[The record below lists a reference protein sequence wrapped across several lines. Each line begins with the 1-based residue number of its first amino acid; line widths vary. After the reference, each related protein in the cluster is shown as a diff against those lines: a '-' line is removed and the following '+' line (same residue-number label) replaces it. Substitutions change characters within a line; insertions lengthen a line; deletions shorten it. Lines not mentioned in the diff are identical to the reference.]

1 MNLELLALFRSHIA
15 HSVITIMDK
24 FLSFQDVYPLRIIYN
39 LEVMLFSKI
48 LLLYFS
54 PCIFLDNRKLFI
66 EKEDFKRNISAVM
79 QLVCVQGYYLWPRE
93 ASLLHS
99 KRPNLLAVS

>member
-1 MNLELLALFRSHIA
+1 
-15 HSVITIMDK
+15 
-24 FLSFQDVYPLRIIYN
+24 
-39 LEVMLFSKI
+39 MLFSKI